1 MITSTLPTVCAMS
14 SEQSIAPWR
23 LNICRGLRHG
33 TEPHPRSLLGRMD
46 RTSCRT
52 HQEKGVLITILKR
65 QPAISFRTPDSV
77 EILIA
82 FQFQTNKARGVASK
96 LQHGATATYTC
107 K

>member
-1 MITSTLPTVCAMS
+1 MITSTVCAMS

-23 LNICRGLRHG
+23 VNICRGLRHG
-33 TEPHPRSLLGRMD
+33 TELHLRSLLGRMD

-52 HQEKGVLITILKR
+52 HQERG
-65 QPAISFRTPDSV
+65 QPAISFRTPDSG

-82 FQFQTNKARGVASK
+82 FQFQTNKAKGVASK